1 MSKKTDR
8 IKKKIA
14 SLKEKIAFLEKELH
28 NEFAQEAI
36 REVES
41 WRPDLRLMLG
51 PPPKR
56 VKGERDD

>member
-1 MSKKTDR
+1 MEKAEQ
-8 IKKKIA
+8 IKKQIA
-14 SLKEKIAFLEKELH
+14 DLKRQIADLEEELH
-28 NEFAQEAI
+28 REFVNNAI

-56 VKGERDD
+56 VNAT